1 MARRRLSPLPTA
13 ATDAVPRAEQA
24 GAGSRPAP
32 SSVPRAERSAPIARV
47 AAEAASAAALEE
59 LAETLRAAR
68 EEGRLVL
75 DLPLAAVVSDH
86 LARDRIG
93 PGSRPGD
100 EDMDALV
107 ASIRAHGQRTPIE
120 VTPIGS
126 DRYGLISG
134 WRRLSA
140 LATLWDET
148 GEARFAKVR
157 ALVIRPE
164 SAEDAYVTMVEENEI
179 RLGLSQY
186 ERARIA
192 LLAAERGVYPDPEAA
207 LRSLFATASKAK
219 LSRIRAF
226 VDLVR
231 ALDGSVRFP
240 RAIPERLGLRLVERI
255 RQGQGGAIAAALTA
269 ADPSTPEAETTLLER
284 LARPPRPASAEPD
297 AELAT
302 EPLLPGVTLATRRSG
317 RTLTLTLKG
326 RGVGPDLEAAVRAAL
341 AALGTPKA

>member
-13 ATDAVPRAEQA
+13 TTAAVPQAEQA
-24 GAGSRPAP
+24 ESSVPP
-32 SSVPRAERSAPIARV
+32 SVPRAERSAPIARV

-75 DLPLAAVVSDH
+75 DLPLPAVVSDH
-86 LARDRIG
+86 LARDRIA
-93 PGSRPGD
+93 PGRHPGD

-107 ASIRAHGQRTPIE
+107 ASIRVHGQRTPIE
-120 VTPIGS
+120 VTPIGI

-140 LATLWDET
+140 LASLWDET
-148 GEARFAKVR
+148 GEVRFAKVR

-231 ALDGSVRFP
+231 SLDGSVRFP

-255 RQGQGGAIAAALTA
+255 RQGQGGAIAAALAATA
-269 ADPSTPEAETTLLER
+269 PSTPEAETALLER
-284 LARPPRPASAEPD
+284 LATPQRPASAEPA
-297 AELAT
+297 AEA
-302 EPLLPGVTLATRRSG
+302 LLPDVTLATRRSG
-317 RTLTLTLKG
+317 RTLTLILKG